1 MMRINVSDL
10 DVDQLRQM
18 TGRELMN
25 GLSNKNP
32 PKAGCYINSPLENSM
47 RKINSNSSFAQI

>member
-1 MMRINVSDL
+1 MSDL

-47 RKINSNSSFAQI
+47 RKINSNRSFAQI